1 MKLTSQMVCQASV
14 ETSNNPI
21 SPPIPALEQK
31 ISMPPIFS
39 FAKLIKSLTSS
50 SLPTFKTKP
59 ENPNSSATFTTSSF
73 KSART
78 TSLAFSFLNST
89 ARALPMPLAAP
100 VTTTLLS
107 TISKISL
114 LVFQ

>member
-14 ETSNNPI
+14 ETSNKPI
-21 SPPIPALEQK
+21 SPPMPALEQK

-39 FAKLIKSLTSS
+39 FVKLIKSLTSS

-89 ARALPMPLAAP
+89 ARALPIPLAAP

-114 LVFQ
+114 PVFQ